1 MHHSIT
7 TRLPATR
14 HPPPTAC
21 RPQHTCA
28 ILPTGDLAGRSSWS
42 PRDDFQLSRVP
53 HMVPT
58 ASGPMLAGRS
68 TLIGWTRKIIL
79 SLAVTQAYG
88 LPAAAL
94 PQMPDLME
102 VGRPNG
108 HIRPLPLLRAALPP
122 PARSRRGGR
131 TKRAPAGRERTAS
144 RRRPADAEH
153 HGLLPRTVA
162 KDPLEGDSLDDLL
175 DAVQMPEIVGALRR
189 EATAV
194 PVDTEQQAAPST
206 RRGKMIATPT
216 VDRLHQRLQPQL
228 VPSATPRPP
237 PTLKTHPSLTLAVPP
252 DFERYG
258 PSTCRAS
265 RRGRCIAHRR
275 RSGSAT
281 RTCPRC

>member
-42 PRDDFQLSRVP
+42 PRDGFYRVDDFQLSRVP

-153 HGLLPRTVA
+153 HGLLPR
-162 KDPLEGDSLDDLL
+162 D
-175 DAVQMPEIVGALRR
+175 RR
-189 EATAV
+189 E
-194 PVDTEQQAAPST
+194 
-206 RRGKMIATPT
+206 
-216 VDRLHQRLQPQL
+216 
-228 VPSATPRPP
+228 RPP
-237 PTLKTHPSLTLAVPP
+237 
-252 DFERYG
+252 
-258 PSTCRAS
+258 RAS
-265 RRGRCIAHRR
+265 RETALTISLTRCRCRKLLAPCGGKRQQYQWT
-275 RSGSAT
+275 RSNRQRPALGEE
-281 RTCPRC
+281 R